1 MGKTEPIGYM
11 LIEKKAPF
19 PCADME
25 RHVPMLW
32 TFCRALARAL
42 SIHPGCFH
50 AHMLVLGSSPLNAV
64 KMNYSA
70 LLGVFPNVLMIL
82 TGAPGDGKSV
92 PLWYDTM
99 VMHRCRRQAGG
110 AIIRLRSAFLFG
122 VGNWYVCSPHDLF
135 LFLLLI
141 GIVPRPR
148 SLLIRAYGSCIR

>member
-1 MGKTEPIGYM
+1 MPPPSGNHVMGKAEAMNGYM

-19 PCADME
+19 PGGDME
-25 RHVPMLW
+25 RHVPMQW

-50 AHMLVLGSSPLNAV
+50 AHMLVLDSSRLNAV

-99 VMHRCRRQAGG
+99 VMHHCRKQAGC
-110 AIIRLRSAFLFG
+110 ANHNAASVFPKLVRAL
-122 VGNWYVCSPHDLF
+122 VGLQCS
-135 LFLLLI
+135 
-141 GIVPRPR
+141 
-148 SLLIRAYGSCIR
+148 

>member
-1 MGKTEPIGYM
+1 MGKTEAMIGYM

-19 PCADME
+19 PCDDME
-25 RHVPMLW
+25 RHVPMQW

-50 AHMLVLGSSPLNAV
+50 AHMLVLGSSRLNAV

-82 TGAPGDGKSV
+82 TGAPGEGKSV

-99 VMHRCRRQAGG
+99 VMHQCRKQAGC
-110 AIIRLRSAFLFG
+110 AIIRLPPNFL
-122 VGNWYVCSPHDLF
+122 SF
-135 LFLLLI
+135 L
-141 GIVPRPR
+141 GR
-148 SLLIRAYGSCIR
+148 